1 MRGFIYTSRH
11 QINSCL
17 SHLIY
22 THVSIY
28 DLCPSFYTCFLPF
41 SCLITFTYT
50 PSKYSTIFFSSPF
63 HHYISHFVGPIAT
76 LPFSLHIYIYIHAYI
91 YRFIFKHS
99 NTPSL
104 RLPSRHNITSIVHSI
119 ITIDNSLLICVV
131 ILSSMISS
139 TCKQTQTEI
148 LTHSHYLI
156 EIALWSWHRFA
167 EHFPFDWNIQITC
180 SSLIQWTSSY
190 LYIWS
195 FEKKHDS
202 GRCIR

>member
-1 MRGFIYTSRH
+1 MFVSFDIHARLYIRPLSIILHLLFAVFMFNYFHVYTIKILNH
-11 QINSCL
+11 
-17 SHLIY
+17 
-22 THVSIY
+22 
-28 DLCPSFYTCFLPF
+28 FL
-41 SCLITFTYT
+41 
-50 PSKYSTIFFSSPF
+50 FFSFSSLYLALCWTDCYSPLL
-63 HHYISHFVGPIAT
+63 SA
-76 LPFSLHIYIYIHAYI
+76 YIYIHAYI